1 MKTAIV
7 IMGGA
12 VLSLLTVSARAQET
26 PAQPVQPQ
34 QPAVKT
40 WEAKNNPT
48 VDSIQKK
55 YAAQYIAPKPALTTA
70 DIFPVIGQ
78 YESSSNPDAANVSIT
93 LDETNKGVVW
103 IDGLPQGRVKAML
116 RKSPG
121 IYKIPVQKTA
131 DDKAVEEGTLMFDK
145 ETNTLSIVI
154 GKEYNATDPASVF
167 AVPAIGDATPLPAE
181 ETKVKDGKTKTK
193 KKAAAPKKV
202 AWVYTGTKVVTETA
216 VAN

>member
-12 VLSLLTVSARAQET
+12 VLSLLAVSANAQET
-26 PAQPVQPQ
+26 PVQPT
-34 QPAVKT
+34 QPTPPVVKT

-48 VDSIQKK
+48 VDSIRSK
-55 YAAQYIAPKPALTTA
+55 YTGQYIAPKAALTNA

-78 YESSSNPDAANVSIT
+78 YESATNADAAHVAIT

-103 IDGLPQGRVKAML
+103 IEGLPQGRIKAML

-121 IYKIPVQKTA
+121 TYKIPVQKTA
-131 DDKAVEEGTLMFDK
+131 DDKEVAEGTLIFDK
-145 ETNTLSIVI
+145 ETNTLSIAI
-154 GKEYNATDPASVF
+154 GKEYNAADPAAVF

-181 ETKVKDGKTKTK
+181 EVKVKEGKVKTK
-193 KKAAAPKKV
+193 KKVEVVKK
-202 AWVYTGTKVVTETA
+202 AWVYTGTKVVTET